1 MATKGKHRVLVV
13 DDEPS
18 VLFTYRM
25 LLEEQGYEVIAALSS
40 EEASTALAE
49 KPFDLV
55 LCDLSLERD
64 RTGFEV
70 IETARKRSPAV
81 SCVLLTG
88 YANKEVA
95 DRAQAGRIAK
105 QPGRGLVTEWL
116 RGLVLDPRLAQ
127 PLDDRGRR
135 IGLQLELGGQQHRLV
150 EVAPAGLEVQI
161 IAVAHLH
168 LATRIEHLDL
178 HR

>member
-95 DRAQAGRIAK
+95 DRAQRDGVAVLYKPIDVEE
-105 QPGRGLVTEWL
+105 LL
-116 RGLVLDPRLAQ
+116 RT
-127 PLDDRGRR
+127 
-135 IGLQLELGGQQHRLV
+135 IQQRV
-150 EVAPAGLEVQI
+150 G
-161 IAVAHLH
+161 
-168 LATRIEHLDL
+168 DL
-178 HR
+178 HADKTKAKRG